1 MKKVLIWL
9 SSIFFLL
16 GSVCFFVSNFMEDK

>member
-9 SSIFFLL
+9 RGSVLRFSSI
-16 GSVCFFVSNFMEDK
+16 NFWC